1 VTAPIGGDG
10 PGHTIGVAIAIPDP
24 WGAELQEW
32 RGRLGD
38 ALAHAIPTHIT
49 LLPPTTVD
57 ESVMP
62 ETEKHLAEL
71 AQTVAPFAIQLRG
84 SGTFRPVSP
93 VVFVTL
99 ATGIAEC
106 ERLEQG
112 VRTGPLERDLQFPYH
127 PHVTVAHD
135 LPDEALDRAFTDLAD
150 YRALFVVDRFHLYE
164 HGDDG
169 VWRSRQEFLLVDG
182 GL

>member
-1 VTAPIGGDG
+1 VTEPTAGGS

-24 WGAELQEW
+24 WGAELQDW

-38 ALAHAIPTHIT
+38 TLADAIPTHIT

-57 ESVMP
+57 ESVLP
-62 ETEKHLAEL
+62 EAEKHLAAL
-71 AQTVAPFAIQLRG
+71 AAEQAAFTIQLRG

-99 ATGIAEC
+99 AAGISEC
-106 ERLEQG
+106 ERLEQA
-112 VRTGPLERDLQFPYH
+112 VRTGPLERELHFPYH

-135 LPDEALDRAFTDLAD
+135 LPAEILDQAFTGLSRYEAVF
-150 YRALFVVDRFHLYE
+150 RVDRFHLYV

-169 VWRSRQEFLLVDG
+169 VWRSRREFELLG
-182 GL
+182 

>member
-1 VTAPIGGDG
+1 MTAGGS

-24 WGAELQEW
+24 WGAELQDW
-32 RGRLGD
+32 RRRLGD
-38 ALAHAIPTHIT
+38 PFAEAIPTLIT

-57 ESVMP
+57 ESVLP
-62 ETEKHLAEL
+62 EAEKHLGAVADAESSF
-71 AQTVAPFAIQLRG
+71 TIHLRG

-99 ATGIAEC
+99 ATGISEC
-106 ERLEQG
+106 ERLEQA
-112 VRTGPLERDLQFPYH
+112 VRTGPLERELHFPYH

-135 LPDEALDRAFTDLAD
+135 LSDGALDQAFDELGGYEAVF
-150 YRALFVVDRFHLYE
+150 RVDRFTLYV

-169 VWRSRQEFLLVDG
+169 VWRSRREF
-182 GL
+182 GLG